1 MPAMIGS
8 RTIGVIF
15 LTVVSCGGAGRE
27 RSPALAALPPLPPAH
42 VLRLERDP
50 PTGEAP
56 ASPTLV
62 AMKRE
67 LASAMGAFQ
76 SKASAAAPYFLSYA
90 VTDSRIFGVSASLG
104 ALFDDSDSRSRL
116 LDVDVRV
123 GSPKEDNTHHMSGGG
138 RFEGAFQSFAQRFVV
153 PLEDDEGAM
162 RARIWLRT
170 EEQYR
175 AAVERLAKVRAQ
187 RTVQVAEEDVSDDF
201 SIEPPATHL
210 EPLAE
215 IAVDRR
221 EWERRARDYSALFKG
236 HPEISESNVSFAVT
250 ANTRSFVSSEGAFL
264 QTPETHVL
272 LAVSAE
278 AKADDGMELRRY
290 ETFEASSPAGL
301 PDDAEIRRR
310 VQLVID
316 DVLALR
322 KAPLA
327 EPWSGPAIL
336 DGRAAAVFFH
346 EVFGHRVEGQRQKDE
361 QEGQTFAKKIDQKVM
376 PDFIRVF
383 DDPTI
388 RRLDGVELNGH
399 YLYDDEGVL
408 AQRADLI
415 DGGVLKTFLMS
426 RSPTRGFTR
435 SNGHGRRQAG
445 MRPVARQANLIVDPT
460 SIVSAAEL
468 KARLLAEIAR
478 QHKPYGLRFREI
490 QGGYTNTTRQAAQS
504 FKVLPVVVYRVYPDG
519 REEMVRGV
527 DLEGTPLT
535 SLSKILAAGGDYQ
548 VFNGHCGA
556 ESGWVP
562 VSAVSPSLLVEQI
575 ETARREKEQDRPPIL
590 PAPPFQSAEA
600 PAEAGAQMGG
610 GS

>member
-1 MPAMIGS
+1 M
-8 RTIGVIF
+8 
-15 LTVVSCGGAGRE
+15 L
-27 RSPALAALPPLPPAH
+27 L
-42 VLRLERDP
+42 
-50 PTGEAP
+50 
-56 ASPTLV
+56 

-76 SKASAAAPYFLSYA
+76 AKASAAAPYFLSYA
-90 VTDSRIFGVSASLG
+90 VTDSRVFGISASLG
-104 ALFDDSDSRSRL
+104 ALFDDTDSRSRV
-116 LDVDVRV
+116 LDVGVRV
-123 GSPKEDNTHHMSGGG
+123 GSPKEDNTHPMRGGA

-187 RTVQVAEEDVSDDF
+187 RTVQVAEEDASDDF

-210 EPLAE
+210 EPPAA
-215 IAVDRR
+215 IAIDRA
-221 EWERRARDYSALFKG
+221 EWERRTREYSALFKS
-236 HPEISESNVSFAVT
+236 HPEVAESNVGLAVT
-250 ANTRSFVSSEGAFL
+250 ADTRSFVSSEGAFL
-264 QTPETHVL
+264 QTPQTHVV
-272 LAVSAE
+272 LAISAE
-278 AKADDGMELRRY
+278 AKADDGMELHRY

-301 PDDAEIRRR
+301 PDDGEIRRR
-310 VQLVID
+310 IQLVID
-316 DVLALR
+316 DVIALR

-346 EVFGHRVEGQRQKDE
+346 EVFGHRIEGQRQKDE
-361 QEGQTFAKKIDQKVM
+361 QEGQTFAKKIGQKVM
-376 PDFIRVF
+376 PDFIRVY

-388 RRLDGVELNGH
+388 RLLDGVELNGH

-408 AQRADLI
+408 AQRADLV

-445 MRPVARQANLIVDPT
+445 MRPVARQGNLIVDPS

-468 KARLLAEIAR
+468 KARLLAEITR

-535 SLSKILAAGGDYQ
+535 SLSKILAAGGDTQ

-590 PAPPFQSAEA
+590 PPPPSQSA
-600 PAEAGAQMGG
+600 AGAPSMPDAQRGG

>member
-1 MPAMIGS
+1 MIGS
-8 RTIGVIF
+8 RTIGVIS

-27 RSPALAALPPLPPAH
+27 RPPALAALPPPPH

-50 PTGEAP
+50 PTADAP

-67 LASAMGAFQ
+67 IASAMGAFQ
-76 SKASAAAPYFLSYA
+76 SKASASAPYFLSYA
-90 VTDSRIFGVSASLG
+90 VTDSRVFGVSASLG

-210 EPLAE
+210 EPPAE
-215 IAVDRR
+215 ITVDRR

-264 QTPETHVL
+264 QTPQTHVL

-316 DVLALR
+316 DVVALR

-346 EVFGHRVEGQRQKDE
+346 EVFGHRIEGQRQKDE

-468 KARLLAEIAR
+468 KARLLAEISR

-590 PAPPFQSAEA
+590 PAPPFQPAGA
-600 PAEAGAQMGG
+600 PAGPGAQTGG